1 MPATRTYQITADDL
15 KRLHGFA
22 EESIA
27 TLVCVRGDPPCGM
40 VEECERCKANKNLLD
55 MLADAVILS
64 AAGAEIVI
72 TTAES
77 VEKQKTEGTV
87 H

>member
-22 EESIA
+22 QESIA
-27 TLVCVRGDPPCGM
+27 TLVCGDPPCGV
-40 VEECERCKANKNLLD
+40 VEECEECKANNKVLE

-64 AAGAEIVI
+64 AAGAVIVI

-77 VEKQKTEGTV
+77 VENQKTVGSV

>member
-27 TLVCVRGDPPCGM
+27 TLVCFRGDPPCGM
-40 VEECERCKANKNLLD
+40 VEECEECKANNKVLE

-64 AAGAEIVI
+64 AAGAVIVI

-77 VEKQKTEGTV
+77 VENQKTVGSV

>member
-1 MPATRTYQITADDL
+1 MSATRTYQITADDL
-15 KRLHGFA
+15 KRLHGFVH
-22 EESIA
+22 ESIA

-40 VEECERCKANKNLLD
+40 VEECERCQANKKLLE

-72 TTAES
+72 TTAEH
-77 VEKQKTEGTV
+77 VEKQKIEGMV

>member
-22 EESIA
+22 QESIA

-40 VEECERCKANKNLLD
+40 ENECEQCLAKHLLE
-55 MLADAVILS
+55 MLADAVILN
-64 AAGAEIVI
+64 AAGADII
-72 TTAES
+72 LTTQLQSAEKA
-77 VEKQKTEGTV
+77 EEGTI

>member
-1 MPATRTYQITADDL
+1 VSAIRTYQITAEDL

-22 EESIA
+22 HESIG
-27 TLVCVRGDPPCGM
+27 TLLPCA
-40 VEECERCKANKNLLD
+40 VKECENCQANRKLLE
-55 MLADAVILS
+55 MLAEAVILS

-77 VEKQKTEGTV
+77 VEKQKNEGSI

>member
-15 KRLHGFA
+15 KRLHGIVGD
-22 EESIA
+22 SIS
-27 TLVCVRGDPPCGM
+27 TLVCVRDDPQC
-40 VEECERCKANKNLLD
+40 EECQANKNLVQ

-64 AAGAEIVI
+64 AAGAVIVI

-77 VEKQKTEGTV
+77 VEKQKTEGNV

>member
-1 MPATRTYQITADDL
+1 
-15 KRLHGFA
+15 
-22 EESIA
+22 
-27 TLVCVRGDPPCGM
+27 M